1 MCRASP
7 PPGNSCAAHA
17 HTCGQSLRRCG
28 HSICIIRWVKTLAN
42 RRISIVTRSP
52 SAPRATAGLSSGNRW
67 PPLGQSM
74 VAPRAGHGH
83 SLGAPR
89 ASPGHSSCARRTS
102 PGLPSGC
109 SLHGFSVHYPRLVML
124 GCPFRAMLFAALELN
139 FFSARVA
146 VVSLAWVSQCS
157 VGRVSGVC
165 VASVGRLCAR
175 AWNCPRMLLFSEC
188 SRLQQR
194 PWTNRRFLC

>member
-1 MCRASP
+1 MWPVIEALW
-7 PPGNSCAAHA
+7 ALYLH
-17 HTCGQSLRRCG
+17 HTVGENVGQSTDFNRY
-28 HSICIIRWVKTLAN
+28 TLAE
-42 RRISIVTRSP
+42 RS
-52 SAPRATAGLSSGNRW
+52 SSNRW
-67 PPLGQSM
+67 ALIGQPLAARWAPLGQSM